1 METWNEIDE
10 WVDRYVRGD
19 LSGEDRA
26 ALMKWLEAS
35 PEHAKQFRKMLQ
47 AEMRVSAVGKWQ
59 RLDQT
64 RERVWERI
72 TPALVDRKR
81 RLYLWGMRV
90 AAIVLILVGVSF
102 LWQLRKEPVK
112 NLETVAS
119 LMQVES
125 GSPRAILKFDNGE
138 QIELRD
144 GETKNIA
151 LVSGVKVM
159 QDSLGGVKFE
169 DKSIGREEAV
179 TYNTIVVPEKGEYF
193 VVLSDDT
200 KVWMNSGSELSFP
213 TRFGENEREVK
224 LKGEAYFEVEAN
236 PRKPFYVCM
245 GRAKVRVLGTAFNVM
260 AYQDDRQM
268 EVALLHGKVSF
279 DISQK
284 EYLLVPGEIATCN
297 RLTGETSIRK
307 GNVNAIVDWKSGRFT
322 FEDMSLEDLVVKLR
336 RWYGVEFE
344 FKDERAKQLRFSGA
358 VTRYRNLDYI
368 LNMISKTTEV
378 EFLEGNNKVVVRIK
392 DRK

>member
-1 METWNEIDE
+1 MKTWNEIDE

-26 ALMKWLEAS
+26 ALVKWLEAS
-35 PEHAKQFRKMLQ
+35 SEHAKQFRKMLQ
-47 AEMRVSAVGKWQ
+47 AEMRVSAAGKWQ

-64 RERVWERI
+64 QERVWERI

-90 AAIVLILVGVSF
+90 AAIVLVVVGVSF
-102 LWQLRKEPVK
+102 LWQLRKESVK

-119 LMQVES
+119 LMQVKS

-169 DKSIGREEAV
+169 DKNIGGEEAI
-179 TYNTIVVPEKGEYF
+179 TYNTILVPEKGEYF
-193 VVLSDDT
+193 VVLSDGT

-224 LKGEAYFEVEAN
+224 LKGEAYFEVESN

-245 GRAKVRVLGTAFNVM
+245 GKAKVRVLGTVFNVM
-260 AYQDDRQM
+260 AYQDDRYM

-279 DISQK
+279 DIARK

-307 GNVNAIVDWKSGRFT
+307 GDVNAIVDWKSGRFN
-322 FEDMSLEDLVVKLR
+322 FEDMPLEELVIKLK
-336 RWYGVEFE
+336 RWYGVDFN
-344 FKDERAKQLRFSGA
+344 FKEESAKQFRFSGA
-358 VTRYRNLDYI
+358 VTKYRSLDYV
-368 LNMISKTTEV
+368 LNMISKTTNV
-378 EFLEGNNKVVVRIK
+378 EFVDKNGKIVVQIK
-392 DRK
+392 KIR